1 MRVLQ
6 GFINYLIMN
15 MKKRNLL
22 ECKRKQG
29 MENFLSGMMLAVF
42 LSTGWTA
49 NAQNRQLTGTVTDA
63 VSAEPLTGVSVVIKG
78 TSMGTVTNVDGN
90 FSLDVSSGTVLE
102 FSYIGYLRQEVT
114 VGSETQIRISMTENV
129 ELLDEVVVVGYG
141 TQKKV
146 TLTGSVVS
154 AKGADIIKS
163 PAVNVTNSLA
173 GRLPG
178 VIINNRSGE
187 PGRENTSLYIRGRS
201 TIGNTS
207 ALVLI
212 DGVERGGLENINP
225 NDIESISVLKDA
237 SAAIY
242 GARAAN
248 GVILVTTKRGSS
260 PKPVI
265 NFSYNQGFSQ
275 PTRMPKMA
283 DSYTFYTVYN
293 EIEQSEGRPP
303 RYSDAELQKY
313 REGTDPDYANIDW
326 YDYMTRE
333 WTPQHRTNVSVS
345 GSGERA
351 KYYVSLGELSQ
362 DDMYE
367 HGTRK
372 YNQYN
377 IRSNVDVKLSE
388 SLTVGANLAGR
399 YDDRHYPAG
408 AAVELNSHI
417 FLYQPDWLPY
427 WPGTNYMKSNRGS
440 ENILNLVSD
449 NAGYMDQDVK
459 TMQSSIFFNWQVPWV
474 KGLSID
480 GTGSYD
486 FASNFTKTFRTP
498 TYVYYKDDAG
508 GYLKERS
515 GMGVNRATLTD
526 RGEFSDQ
533 LYFTVKATYERTV
546 GQHNLSAMVGY
557 EQQKV
562 KGNYLQAYRSD
573 YTSTSIP
580 QIFAGSSD
588 KSMQSNDGSASQ
600 GARQNIYGRLS
611 YDYAGKYMAQFTM
624 RRDGSP
630 NFPKEKRFGYFPG
643 VSAGWRL
650 SEEPFMQG
658 LDKLDNLK
666 IRGSYGVMGND
677 LVSAFQYLTTYGY
690 GRNYVIGGTDVSG
703 LQETNVPN
711 PNITWETARTWNIG
725 LDATLWNGLLGVEFD
740 YFNTRRSDILT
751 QRSASIP
758 TYTGLSL
765 PDENI
770 GIVDNKGF
778 ELVLTH
784 ANSINDFRYT
794 ISGNISF
801 ARNKVIYIDEQPAAE
816 PYQYAT
822 GRPMGASLLYNSLGI
837 FKDQSAVDA
846 YPHLP
851 GTVPGD
857 IIYEDVNGDGEINSL
872 DRVRQDL
879 INIPEIVY
887 GLNVYCAYRGF
898 DLSLLF
904 QGQENARHN
913 FASSSGNNW
922 FTAMSYSSGNFLA
935 WRAENRWSPS
945 NTDASMPRASYALW
959 NNSTNSVYNST
970 HWRANAGFLRL
981 KNVELGYQ
989 LPKKVCDRIRIQG
1002 LRLSVSAYN
1011 LCMIYDHMKE
1021 MGFDPET
1028 DAFWYYQQQRTLNF
1042 GINVTY

>member
-1 MRVLQ
+1 MTNKLFNGIKSAKLEKRTRIMTL
-6 GFINYLIMN
+6 FALFLIAGTVMMN
-15 MKKRNLL
+15 AR
-22 ECKRKQG
+22 
-29 MENFLSGMMLAVF
+29 SGD
-42 LSTGWTA
+42 SSETPEPQQSRT
-49 NAQNRQLTGTVTDA
+49 RITGTVVDQTGEPIIGANVLEKGVAASGTITD
-63 VSAEPLTGVSVVIKG
+63 
-78 TSMGTVTNVDGN
+78 VDGK
-90 FSLDVSSGTVLE
+90 FTLE
-102 FSYIGYLRQEVT
+102 VRANAILQISFIGYVTQEISVSGQSSLNVT
-114 VGSETQIRISMTENV
+114 LAEDNLALEEI
-129 ELLDEVVVVGYG
+129 VVVGYG

-146 TLTGSVVS
+146 TLTGSVVT
-154 AKGADIIKS
+154 AKGADIVKS

-201 TIGNTS
+201 TTGNTS
-207 ALVLI
+207 ALIII

-225 NDIESISVLKDA
+225 NDIENISVLKDA

-260 PKPVI
+260 TKPVI

-275 PTRMPKMA
+275 PTRNPRMA
-283 DSYTFYTVYN
+283 DSPTFFTVYN
-293 EIEQSEGRPP
+293 EIEESEGRPA
-303 RYSDAELQKY
+303 RYSDAEIQKF
-313 REGTDPDYANIDW
+313 REGTDPNYANIDW
-326 YDYMTRE
+326 YNYIIKD

-351 KYYVSLGELSQ
+351 KYYVSLGELAQ

-367 HGTRK
+367 HGSRK

-388 SLTVGANLAGR
+388 HLTVGANLAGR
-399 YDDRHYPAG
+399 YDDRHYPYEG
-408 AAVELNSHI
+408 ANNLNSHI
-417 FLYQPDWLPY
+417 FLYQPNWLPY
-427 WPGTNYMKSNRGS
+427 WPGTDYPMPNRDN
-440 ENILNLVSD
+440 ENILNWVSD
-449 NAGYMDQDVK
+449 NAGYTDQDIK
-459 TMQSSIFFNWQVPWV
+459 TLQSSIFFNWQVPWV
-474 KGLSID
+474 KGLKID
-480 GTGSYD
+480 GIGSYD
-486 FASNFTKTFRTP
+486 YASNFTKTFRIP

-508 GYLKERS
+508 GYTKGRAGS
-515 GMGVNRATLTD
+515 GVNKATLTD

-546 GQHNLSAMVGY
+546 EQHNLGAMIGY
-557 EQQKV
+557 EQQKT

-580 QIFAGSSD
+580 QIFAGSTD

-600 GARQNIYGRLS
+600 GARQNVYGRLN
-611 YDYAGKYMAQFTM
+611 YDYAGKYMAEFTM

-630 NFPKEKRFGYFPG
+630 NFPKEKRFGYFP
-643 VSAGWRL
+643 SASVGWRL
-650 SEEPFMQG
+650 SEESFMKE
-658 LDKLDNLK
+658 LDEINNLK

-677 LVSAFQYLTTYGY
+677 LVSAFQYLTAYGY

-711 PNITWETARTWNIG
+711 PNITWETAKTWNIG
-725 LDATLWNGLLGVEFD
+725 LDATLWNGLLGIEFD
-740 YFNTRRSDILT
+740 YFKTRRSDILT
-751 QRSASIP
+751 KRSATIP

-794 ISGNISF
+794 VSGNVSF
-801 ARNKVIYIDEQPAAE
+801 ARNKVVYIDEQPAAE

-837 FKDQSAVDA
+837 FKDQAAVDA

-857 IIYEDVNGDGEINSL
+857 IIYEDANGDGEINSR
-872 DRVRQDL
+872 DMVRQDL

-904 QGQENARHN
+904 QGQENARQN
-913 FASSSGNNW
+913 FGGISGNW
-922 FTAMSYSSGNFLA
+922 FPVMSYSFGNFLA
-935 WRAENRWSPS
+935 WRAEDRWSPS

-970 HWRANAGFLRL
+970 HWRVNAGFLRL

-989 LPKKVCDRIRIQG
+989 LPQKVCDRIRIQG

-1011 LCMIYDHMKE
+1011 LFMIYDHMKDL
-1021 MGFDPET
+1021 GFDPET
-1028 DAFWYYQQQRTLNF
+1028 AEFWYYQQQRTLNL
-1042 GINVTY
+1042 GINLTY

>member
-1 MRVLQ
+1 MIKKQINGMKNAKLEKLKRIMTLYAFFLIAGAGIMSARGSYSQATPEPEQAKTRV
-6 GFINYLIMN
+6 
-15 MKKRNLL
+15 
-22 ECKRKQG
+22 
-29 MENFLSGMMLAVF
+29 
-42 LSTGWTA
+42 
-49 NAQNRQLTGTVTDA
+49 TGTVVDQSGEPVIGANVMEKGVAANGTITDTEGKFA
-63 VSAEPLTGVSVVIKG
+63 LEVKASATLQISFIGYITQEIGVSG
-78 TSMGTVTNVDGN
+78 QS
-90 FSLDVSSGTVLE
+90 SLNITLAEDNLSLE
-102 FSYIGYLRQEVT
+102 
-114 VGSETQIRISMTENV
+114 
-129 ELLDEVVVVGYG
+129 EVVVVGYG

-146 TLTGSVVS
+146 TLTGSVVT

-201 TIGNTS
+201 TTGNTS
-207 ALVLI
+207 ALVVI

-225 NDIESISVLKDA
+225 NDIENISVLKDA
-237 SAAIY
+237 AAAIY

-265 NFSYNQGFSQ
+265 DFSYNQGFAQ

-283 DSYTFYTVYN
+283 DSHTFFSVYN
-293 EIEQSEGRPP
+293 EIEESEGRPA
-303 RYSDAELQKY
+303 RYSDAELQKFK
-313 REGTDPDYANIDW
+313 EGVYPDYASIDW
-326 YDYMTRE
+326 YDYVTKE

-351 KYYVSLGELSQ
+351 KYYISLGELSQ

-367 HGTRK
+367 NGARK

-388 SLTVGANLAGR
+388 HLTVGANLAGR
-399 YDDRHYPAG
+399 YDDRHYPYEG
-408 AAVELNSHI
+408 ANNLNSHI
-417 FLYQPDWLPY
+417 FLYQPNWLPY
-427 WPGTNYMKSNRGS
+427 WPGTDYLEPNRDS
-440 ENILNLVSD
+440 ESLLNWVSD
-449 NAGYMDQDVK
+449 KAGYIDQNVK
-459 TMQSSIFFNWQVPWV
+459 TLQSSIFFNWQVPWV

-486 FASNFTKTFRTP
+486 VASNFTKTFRIP
-498 TYVYYKDDAG
+498 TYVYYQNEAG
-508 GYLKERS
+508 GYTKGRS
-515 GMGVNRATLTD
+515 GSGVNKSTLTD

-533 LYFTVKATYERTV
+533 LYFTVKATWERAF
-546 GQHNLSAMVGY
+546 GLHNTSAMIGY

-562 KGNYLQAYRSD
+562 SGNYLQAYRSD
-573 YTSTSIP
+573 YTSTVIP
-580 QIFAGSSD
+580 QIFAGSTD

-600 GARQNIYGRLS
+600 GARQNVYGRLN

-630 NFPKEKRFGYFPG
+630 NFPKEKRFGYFPSA
-643 VSAGWRL
+643 SAGWRL
-650 SEEPFMQG
+650 SEESFMKE
-658 LDKLDNLK
+658 LDYINNLK
-666 IRGSYGVMGND
+666 VRGSYGVMGND
-677 LVSAFQYLTTYGY
+677 LVSSFQYLTTYGY

-703 LQETNVPN
+703 LQETSVPN
-711 PNITWETARTWNIG
+711 PNITWETAKTWNIG
-725 LDATLWNGLLGVEFD
+725 LDATLWDGLLGVEFD
-740 YFNTRRSDILT
+740 YFKTRRSDILT
-751 QRSASIP
+751 KRSATIP
-758 TYTGLSL
+758 SYTGLTL

-770 GIVDNKGF
+770 GIVDNRGF

-784 ANSINDFRYT
+784 ANSINDFRYN
-794 ISGNISF
+794 ISANVSF
-801 ARNKVIYIDEQPAAE
+801 ARNKVVYIDEQPAAE
-816 PYQYAT
+816 PYQFAT
-822 GRPMGASLLYNSLGI
+822 GRPMGSSLLYNSLGI
-837 FKDQSAVDA
+837 FRDQAAIDA

-857 IIYEDVNGDGEINSL
+857 IIYEDVNGDGEINSR

-887 GLNVYCAYRGF
+887 GLNASFAWKGF

-904 QGQENARHN
+904 QGQENARQS
-913 FASSSGNNW
+913 FGGISGNW
-922 FTAMSYSSGNFLA
+922 FPVMSYSFGNFLA
-935 WRAENRWSPS
+935 WRAEDRWSPS
-945 NTDASMPRASYALW
+945 NTDGTMPRASAALW

-970 HWRANAGFLRL
+970 HWTKNAGFLRL

-989 LPKKVCDRIRIQG
+989 LPGQVCNRIGIQG
-1002 LRLSVSAYN
+1002 LRFSVSAYN
-1011 LCMIYDHMKE
+1011 LFIIYDHMKDQ
-1021 MGFDPET
+1021 GFDPET
-1028 DAFWYYQQQRTLNF
+1028 TEFWYYQQQRTLNL
-1042 GINVTY
+1042 GVNLTY